1 MVVIIIVG
9 IVSALAVPTMIA
21 SRIDRDAYDDAG
33 EILQILRAART
44 RAVARGSAVLVSLAA
59 DGSNNRGQFMMYE
72 AVSPNQAGGLNR
84 TPVSQCKN
92 PTKWQPLDNTNLGV
106 NFVDG
111 TDLNGALENEYDI
124 ETQMNQYVGGNV
136 VTLKAAFIC
145 FTPLGRAFLS
155 VNLTPTFDG
164 SLPSLTPLEFRVQR
178 FQGGVPVGTVRSVL
192 LPPNGVARLFSHV

>member
-21 SRIDRDAYDDAG
+21 ARIDRDAYDDAG
-33 EILQILRAART
+33 EILQILREART
-44 RAVARGSAVLVSLAA
+44 RAVARGSAVLVSLVAN
-59 DGSNNRGQFMMYE
+59 GSTNRGKFMMYE
-72 AVSPNQAGGLNR
+72 AVSANQAGGLAR

-92 PTKWQPLDNTNLGV
+92 PTNWQLNNANLV

-111 TDLNGALENEYDI
+111 ADLNGTLENEYDI

-136 VTLKAAFIC
+136 VALTAAFIC

-155 VNLTPTFDG
+155 TNLTPTFDG

-178 FQGGVPVGTVRSVL
+178 FQGGQPVGTVRSVL